1 MAKMMCMLYR
11 GWKSEQLL
19 DKWSSN
25 LTMKGSVN
33 DDDLYSIPGADKV
46 EKETN
51 YGS

>member
-33 DDDLYSIPGADKV
+33 DNDLYGADK
-46 EKETN
+46 KEEIETI